1 MAILFLSLPEFPG
14 HNRENGGPSDG
25 VLVAMR
31 NSRADRQ
38 IHMLFARLLRPF
50 ITVGTLHIVDASGHV
65 HTLEGGEPGPE
76 AAMRVHDK
84 RTERRLLWKPAVAV
98 GEAYM
103 DGTVTVEGGN
113 LYPLMD
119 LINRNIFRAGY
130 NPLSR
135 LQRIFTGP
143 LRLLPASN
151 SIKRARHNAA
161 YTYDL
166 DTSFYRLF
174 LDKHMQYTCG
184 YFPKRNETLE
194 QAQEEKMLHLASKLL
209 LKPGMKVLEIGCGWG
224 NLAVLLAQLE
234 TVSVHALTLSHEQL
248 REAEGLA
255 RENRLADRVQFS
267 LRDYRHERGQYD
279 RIVSVGML
287 EHVGARYYDAYFKQI
302 RDLLTED
309 GVAVV
314 HFIGRMESPGENA
327 PWLTKYIFPGSYAPA
342 LSEVMR
348 AVEKQQLFIAD
359 IEVWRQ
365 HYPPT
370 LAAWRQ
376 RLHANWEEVKAR
388 FGESFCRMWDFYL
401 AGSEAAFRQDTF
413 VVFQLQLSRRMDAV
427 PLARDYIETWKDAH
441 RSIQRAPA

>member
-1 MAILFLSLPEFPG
+1 
-14 HNRENGGPSDG
+14 
-25 VLVAMR
+25 
-31 NSRADRQ
+31 
-38 IHMLFARLLRPF
+38 MLFARLLQPF
-50 ITVGTLHIVDASGHV
+50 ITVGTLRIVDSGGRV
-65 HTLEGGEPGPE
+65 HTLRGRELGPE
-76 AAMRVHDK
+76 VTMQVH
-84 RTERRLLWKPAVAV
+84 RSRSQRRLLWRPAMAV

-103 DGTVTVEGGN
+103 DGSLTVEGGD

-119 LINRNIFRAGY
+119 LFNRNIFRAGY

-135 LQRIFTGP
+135 LQRILSWP
-143 LRLLPASN
+143 RRLLPASN
-151 SIKRARHNAA
+151 SLKRARRNAA

-166 DTSFYRLF
+166 DTAFYRLF

-184 YFPKRNETLE
+184 YFPTRNETLD

-224 NLAVLLAQLE
+224 NLAVFLAGLE
-234 TVSVHALTLSHEQL
+234 TVTVHGLTLSREQL
-248 REAEGLA
+248 QEAQRLA
-255 RENRLADRVQFS
+255 QENRLTDRVRFS
-267 LRDYRHERGQYD
+267 LRDYRLEHGRYD
-279 RIVSVGML
+279 RIVSVGMF
-287 EHVGARYYDAYFKQI
+287 EHVGVRHYRAYFKQLH
-302 RDLLTED
+302 DLLIED

-314 HFIGRMESPGENA
+314 HFIGRMEPPGESA
-327 PWLTKYIFPGSYAPA
+327 PWLNKYIFPGGYSPA

-348 AVEKQQLFIAD
+348 ALEKQRLFVTD

-370 LAAWRQ
+370 LAAWRK

-413 VVFQLQLSRRMDAV
+413 VVFQLQLARRMDAV
-427 PLARDYIETWKDAH
+427 PLARDYIELWKSVH
-441 RSIQRAPA
+441 RPIERTVI